1 MTIDL
6 FEDKTKGAST
16 NVELS
21 IKDSTILRLQNKN
34 DDLCESWCLMHA

>member
-16 NVELS
+16 YVELS
-21 IKDSTILRLQNKN
+21 IKDSILRLQNKN
-34 DDLCESWCLMHA
+34 DNLCESWCLMHA